1 MLTRFQQGLGAVAL
15 VASTLWAGE
24 AALAADPFT
33 VTNVIIDERADNA
46 TEAQRRALQA
56 GQIRAARRLI
66 ERMTLPGD
74 RAGSV
79 GAGQVQLADPQT
91 GLQQPASAGLPEL
104 TSEMA
109 ARLVAGYDIANE
121 RRSTTRYIAE
131 MSVGFDRRAVRTFF
145 ESYNVPFVQAQ
156 ARPILVVPVLDTGI
170 GAVWEGPWYDAWR
183 RETHEHALTPF
194 IGLGSRFEDPSGP
207 GLVGN
212 YLETDLE
219 ADTEA
224 DADAGEAT
232 EDAEPAPLGR
242 RVLSVAHA
250 RSANE
255 PVLRELASLYGVDRV
270 AVLTASEGAGSVR
283 TGGILFDFSGDETA
297 TTQVEDL
304 SVAGDYTALAGALV
318 DRFETAWKRQTVV
331 RGGDESSV
339 QVTLLYDNIL
349 DWQALQ
355 TAVAGASLVSNAR
368 LDALSTRGAV
378 MTLAYRGGLDQVAS
392 ELRSRG
398 ARLDETEDM
407 GWTVRRSR

>member
-15 VASTLWAGE
+15 AASTLWAGE

-56 GQIRAARRLI
+56 GQIRAARRLV
-66 ERMTLPGD
+66 ERMTLPED

-207 GLVGN
+207 GFVGN

-224 DADAGEAT
+224 
-232 EDAEPAPLGR
+232 
-242 RVLSVAHA
+242 VAHA

-270 AVLTASEGAGSVR
+270 AVLTANASAGSVR

>member
-1 MLTRFQQGLGAVAL
+1 MLTRFQQGLGAMAL
-15 VASTLWAGE
+15 AASTLWTGG

-33 VTNVIIDERADNA
+33 VTNVMIDERADNA

-56 GQIRAARRLI
+56 GQIHAARRLI
-66 ERMTLPGD
+66 ERMTLPED
-74 RAGSV
+74 RAGSA
-79 GAGQVQLADPQT
+79 GAGQVDLADPET
-91 GLQQPASAGLPEL
+91 GRQEPVSAGLPDL

-109 ARLVAGYDIANE
+109 ARLVAGYDIADE
-121 RRSTTRYIAE
+121 RRSATRYIAE
-131 MSVGFDRRAVRTFF
+131 MSVGFDRRAVRSFF

-156 ARPILVVPVLDTGI
+156 ARPLLVVPVLDTGA

-219 ADTEA
+219 ADSEA
-224 DADAGEAT
+224 DPSEAP
-232 EDAEPAPLGR
+232 EGVEPTPLGR
-242 RVLSVAHA
+242 RLLSVAHA

-270 AVLTASEGAGSVR
+270 AVLTASSGAGSVR
-283 TGGILFDFSGDETA
+283 TGGIILDFSGEETS
-297 TTQVEDL
+297 TTRIEDL
-304 SVAGDYTALAGALV
+304 SVAGDYTALAAALV
-318 DRFETAWKRQTVV
+318 DRFESAWKRQTVV
-331 RGGDESSV
+331 RGGNESSI
-339 QVTLLYDNIL
+339 QVTLVYDNIL

-355 TAVAGASLVSNAR
+355 NAVAGASLVSNAR

-378 MTLAYRGGLDQVAS
+378 MTLAYRGALDQVAA

-398 ARLDETEDM
+398 ARFEETDDM
-407 GWTVRRSR
+407 GWTVRRYR